1 MDELEMAQLVEN
13 TASSHDPIFKNLP
26 QYHEECQS
34 RAERSLHL
42 VRAALR
48 LRERYSHRPF
58 YAQRAAKHGGRYW
71 IGLAYSA
78 VNA

>member
-1 MDELEMAQLVEN
+1 MNELEMAQLVEN
-13 TASSHDPIFKNLP
+13 TASSHDPIFENLP
-26 QYHEECQS
+26 DLHEQCQS
-34 RAERSLHL
+34 REEANLHL

-58 YAQRAAKHGGRYW
+58 YAKRAAKCGAKYW

>member
-13 TASSHDPIFKNLP
+13 TTSSQDEIFKNLP
-26 QYHEECQS
+26 QYHEQCQS
-34 RAERSLHL
+34 KEERSLHL

-48 LRERYSHRPF
+48 LRERYSHKPF
-58 YAQRAAKHGGRYW
+58 YAQRAAKHGGIYW
-71 IGLAYSA
+71 INLACSA